1 MYLFS
6 YFIYLFIYLLFILFF
21 TMDEFMISYE
31 LILIVLFSKIEAPA
45 FALAQPFNRQRT
57 IS

>member
-1 MYLFS
+1 MMSMYI
-6 YFIYLFIYLLFILFF
+6 YMCVFIYLCIYLNF
-21 TMDEFMISYE
+21 TMDEFMTCYE